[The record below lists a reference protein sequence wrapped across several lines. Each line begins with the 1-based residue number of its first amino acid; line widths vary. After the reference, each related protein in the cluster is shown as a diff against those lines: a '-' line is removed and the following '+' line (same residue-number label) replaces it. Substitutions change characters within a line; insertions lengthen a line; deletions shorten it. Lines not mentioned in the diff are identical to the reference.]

1 MMDKNNQ
8 DIDKLKQEF
17 IANAS
22 HELKTPVTS
31 IQLAVETAISALEN
45 SEIEDAKRFMTQILQ
60 DSQRM
65 TLLLSDLLDLSQL
78 EVNNPEKELVNL
90 KSIIDAEIGFLSDEN
105 KNRVVFESEDIEFLI
120 DPNDFSMI
128 IRNLL
133 RNACNYSELD
143 KEINVNLFKD
153 KSSIVLSVVD
163 KGRGIATSDHER
175 VFERFYRVDKGRSR
189 SLGGTG
195 IGLSIVKHAVDRNGG
210 LIELDSVLGSGTTFS
225 PSPFCS
231 IDESI
236 CSLTSSL

>member
-120 DPNDFSMI
+120 DPNDLSMI

-210 LIELDSVLGSGTTFS
+210 LIELDSVLGSGTTFTIK
-225 PSPFCS
+225 F
-231 IDESI
+231 E
-236 CSLTSSL
+236 

>member
-1 MMDKNNQ
+1 MSKDNQ

-31 IQLAVETAISALEN
+31 IQLAVETAISALDN
-45 SEIEDAKRFMTQILQ
+45 SEIKDAKRFMNQILQ

-78 EVNNPEKELVNL
+78 EVNNPEKELVSLN
-90 KSIIDAEIGFLSDEN
+90 SIIDAEIGFLSNEN

-143 KEINVNLFKD
+143 KEINIKLFKEEPNV
-153 KSSIVLSVVD
+153 VLSVVD
-163 KGRGIATSDHER
+163 KGRGIATTDQER
-175 VFERFYRVDKGRSR
+175 IFERFYRVDKGRSR

-195 IGLSIVKHAVDRNGG
+195 IGLSIVKHAVERNGG
-210 LIELDSVLGSGTTFS
+210 VIELISQFGEGSEFKVI
-225 PSPFCS
+225 F
-231 IDESI
+231 
-236 CSLTSSL
+236 

>member
-1 MMDKNNQ
+1 MMSKDNQ

-31 IQLAVETAISALEN
+31 IQLAVETAISALDN
-45 SEIEDAKRFMTQILQ
+45 SEIKDAKRFMNQILQ

-78 EVNNPEKELVNL
+78 EVNNPEKELVSLN
-90 KSIIDAEIGFLSDEN
+90 SIIDAEIGFLSNEN
-105 KNRVVFESEDIEFLI
+105 KNRVVFESEDIEFLV

-143 KEINVNLFKD
+143 KEINIKLFKD
-153 KSSIVLSVVD
+153 ESNVVLSVVD
-163 KGRGIATSDHER
+163 KGRGIATTDQER
-175 VFERFYRVDKGRSR
+175 IFERFYRVDKGRSR

-195 IGLSIVKHAVDRNGG
+195 IGLSIVKHAVERNGG
-210 LIELDSVLGSGTTFS
+210 VIELISQFGEGSEFKVI
-225 PSPFCS
+225 F
-231 IDESI
+231 
-236 CSLTSSL
+236 

>member
-1 MMDKNNQ
+1 MDKDNQ

-45 SEIEDAKRFMTQILQ
+45 SEIEDAKRFMNQILQ

-78 EVNNPEKELVNL
+78 EVNNPEKELVSLNA
-90 KSIIDAEIGFLSDEN
+90 IIDAEIGFLSNEN

-133 RNACNYSELD
+133 RNACNYSEID
-143 KEINVNLFKD
+143 KKINIKLFKD
-153 KSSIVLSVVD
+153 ESNVVLSVVD
-163 KGRGIATSDHER
+163 KGRGIATTDQER
-175 VFERFYRVDKGRSR
+175 IFERFYRVDKGRSR

-195 IGLSIVKHAVDRNGG
+195 IGLSIVKHAVERNGG
-210 LIELDSVLGSGTTFS
+210 VIKLISQFGEGSEFKVI
-225 PSPFCS
+225 F
-231 IDESI
+231 
-236 CSLTSSL
+236 

>member
-1 MMDKNNQ
+1 MSKDKQ

-31 IQLAVETAISALEN
+31 IQLAVETAISALDN
-45 SEIEDAKRFMTQILQ
+45 SEIKDAKRFMNQILQ

-78 EVNNPEKELVNL
+78 EVNNPEKELVSLN
-90 KSIIDAEIGFLSDEN
+90 SIIDAEIGFLSNEN

-143 KEINVNLFKD
+143 KEINIKLFKD
-153 KSSIVLSVVD
+153 ESNVVLSVVD
-163 KGRGIATSDHER
+163 KGRGIATADQER
-175 VFERFYRVDKGRSR
+175 IFERFYRVDKGRSR

-195 IGLSIVKHAVDRNGG
+195 IGLSIVKHAVERNGG
-210 LIELDSVLGSGTTFS
+210 VIELISQFGEGSEFKVI
-225 PSPFCS
+225 F
-231 IDESI
+231 
-236 CSLTSSL
+236 

>member
-175 VFERFYRVDKGRSR
+175 VFERSYRVDKGRSR

-210 LIELDSVLGSGTTFS
+210 LIELDSVLGSGTTFTIK
-225 PSPFCS
+225 F
-231 IDESI
+231 E
-236 CSLTSSL
+236 

>member
-1 MMDKNNQ
+1 MDKDNQ

-31 IQLAVETAISALEN
+31 IQLAVETAISALDN
-45 SEIEDAKRFMTQILQ
+45 SEIKDAKRFMNQILQ

-78 EVNNPEKELVNL
+78 EVNNPEKELVSLN
-90 KSIIDAEIGFLSDEN
+90 SIIDAEIGFLSNEN

-143 KEINVNLFKD
+143 KEINIKLFKD
-153 KSSIVLSVVD
+153 EPNVVLSVVD
-163 KGRGIATSDHER
+163 KGRGIATTDQER
-175 VFERFYRVDKGRSR
+175 IFERFYRVDKGRSR

-195 IGLSIVKHAVDRNGG
+195 IGLSIVKHAVERNGG
-210 LIELDSVLGSGTTFS
+210 VIELISQFGEGSEFKVI
-225 PSPFCS
+225 F
-231 IDESI
+231 
-236 CSLTSSL
+236 

>member
-210 LIELDSVLGSGTTFS
+210 LIELDSVLGSGTTFTIK
-225 PSPFCS
+225 FEYS
-231 IDESI
+231 I
-236 CSLTSSL
+236 

>member
-1 MMDKNNQ
+1 MMDKYNQ

-210 LIELDSVLGSGTTFS
+210 VIELDSILGSGTTFTIK
-225 PSPFCS
+225 F
-231 IDESI
+231 E
-236 CSLTSSL
+236 

>member
-1 MMDKNNQ
+1 MDKNNQ

-210 LIELDSVLGSGTTFS
+210 LIELDSVLGSGTTFTIK
-225 PSPFCS
+225 F
-231 IDESI
+231 E
-236 CSLTSSL
+236 

>member
-1 MMDKNNQ
+1 MMDNDNQ

-45 SEIEDAKRFMTQILQ
+45 SEIEDAKRFMNQILQ

-78 EVNNPEKELVNL
+78 EVNNPEKELVSLN
-90 KSIIDAEIGFLSDEN
+90 SIIDAEIGFLSNEN
-105 KNRVVFESEDIEFLI
+105 KNRVVFKSEDIEFLI

-143 KEINVNLFKD
+143 KEINIKLFKD
-153 KSSIVLSVVD
+153 ESNVVLSVVD
-163 KGRGIATSDHER
+163 KGRGIATTDQER
-175 VFERFYRVDKGRSR
+175 IFERFYRVDKGRSR

-195 IGLSIVKHAVDRNGG
+195 IGLSIVKHAVERNGG
-210 LIELDSVLGSGTTFS
+210 VIKLISQFGEGSEFKVI
-225 PSPFCS
+225 F
-231 IDESI
+231 
-236 CSLTSSL
+236 

>member
-45 SEIEDAKRFMTQILQ
+45 SEIEDAKRFMNQILQ

-105 KNRVVFESEDIEFLI
+105 QNRVVFESEDIEFLI

-175 VFERFYRVDKGRSR
+175 IFERFYRVDKGRSR

-210 LIELDSVLGSGTTFS
+210 VIELDSVLGSGTTFTIK
-225 PSPFCS
+225 F
-231 IDESI
+231 E
-236 CSLTSSL
+236 

>member
-189 SLGGTG
+189 SLCGTG

-210 LIELDSVLGSGTTFS
+210 LIELDSVLGSGTTFTIK
-225 PSPFCS
+225 F
-231 IDESI
+231 E
-236 CSLTSSL
+236 

>member
-1 MMDKNNQ
+1 MDKDNQ

-78 EVNNPEKELVNL
+78 EVNNPEKELVSLN
-90 KSIIDAEIGFLSDEN
+90 SIIDAEIGFLSNEN

-210 LIELDSVLGSGTTFS
+210 LIELDSVLGSGTTFTIK
-225 PSPFCS
+225 F
-231 IDESI
+231 E
-236 CSLTSSL
+236 

>member
-1 MMDKNNQ
+1 MMDKDNQ

-45 SEIEDAKRFMTQILQ
+45 SEIEDAKRFMNQILK

-78 EVNNPEKELVNL
+78 EVNNPEKELVSLNA
-90 KSIIDAEIGFLSDEN
+90 IIDAEIGFLSNEN

-143 KEINVNLFKD
+143 KEINIKLFKD
-153 KSSIVLSVVD
+153 ESNVVLSVVD
-163 KGRGIATSDHER
+163 KGRGIATTDQER
-175 VFERFYRVDKGRSR
+175 IFERFYRVDKGRSR

-195 IGLSIVKHAVDRNGG
+195 IGLSIVKHAVERNGG
-210 LIELDSVLGSGTTFS
+210 VIELISQFGEGSEFKVI
-225 PSPFCS
+225 F
-231 IDESI
+231 
-236 CSLTSSL
+236 

>member
-90 KSIIDAEIGFLSDEN
+90 KSIIDAEIGFLSNEN
-105 KNRVVFESEDIEFLI
+105 KNRVVFKSEDIEFLI

-143 KEINVNLFKD
+143 KEINIKLFKD
-153 KSSIVLSVVD
+153 ESNVVLSVVD
-163 KGRGIATSDHER
+163 KGRGIATTDQER
-175 VFERFYRVDKGRSR
+175 IFERFYRVDKGRSR

-195 IGLSIVKHAVDRNGG
+195 IGLSIVKHAVERNGG
-210 LIELDSVLGSGTTFS
+210 VIKLISQFGEGSEFKVI
-225 PSPFCS
+225 F
-231 IDESI
+231 
-236 CSLTSSL
+236 

>member
-8 DIDKLKQEF
+8 DIEKLKQEF

-45 SEIEDAKRFMTQILQ
+45 SEIEDAKRFMNQILQ

-78 EVNNPEKELVNL
+78 EVNNPEKELVSLN
-90 KSIIDAEIGFLSDEN
+90 SIIDAEIGFLSNEN

-133 RNACNYSELD
+133 RNACNYSEID
-143 KEINVNLFKD
+143 KKINIKLFKD
-153 KSSIVLSVVD
+153 ESNVVLSVVD
-163 KGRGIATSDHER
+163 KGRGIATTDQER
-175 VFERFYRVDKGRSR
+175 IFERFYRVDKGRSR

-195 IGLSIVKHAVDRNGG
+195 IGLSIVKHAVERNGG
-210 LIELDSVLGSGTTFS
+210 VIELISEFGEGSEFKVI
-225 PSPFCS
+225 F
-231 IDESI
+231 
-236 CSLTSSL
+236 

>member
-1 MMDKNNQ
+1 MSKDKQ

-45 SEIEDAKRFMTQILQ
+45 SEIEDAKRFMNQILQ

-78 EVNNPEKELVNL
+78 EVNNPEKELVSLN
-90 KSIIDAEIGFLSDEN
+90 SIIDAEIGFLSNEN

-143 KEINVNLFKD
+143 KEINIKLFKD
-153 KSSIVLSVVD
+153 EPNVVLSVVD
-163 KGRGIATSDHER
+163 KGRGIATTDQER
-175 VFERFYRVDKGRSR
+175 IFERFYRVDKGRSR

-195 IGLSIVKHAVDRNGG
+195 IGLSIVKHAVERNGG
-210 LIELDSVLGSGTTFS
+210 VIELISQFGEGSEFKVI
-225 PSPFCS
+225 F
-231 IDESI
+231 
-236 CSLTSSL
+236 

>member
-1 MMDKNNQ
+1 MMSKDNQ

-31 IQLAVETAISALEN
+31 IQLAVETAISALDN
-45 SEIEDAKRFMTQILQ
+45 SEIKDAKRFMNQILQ

-78 EVNNPEKELVNL
+78 EVNNPEKELVSLN
-90 KSIIDAEIGFLSDEN
+90 SIIDAEIGFLSNEN

-143 KEINVNLFKD
+143 KEINIKLFKD
-153 KSSIVLSVVD
+153 EPNVVLSVVD
-163 KGRGIATSDHER
+163 KGRGIATTDQER
-175 VFERFYRVDKGRSR
+175 IFERFYRVDKGRSR

-195 IGLSIVKHAVDRNGG
+195 IGLSIVKHAVERNGG
-210 LIELDSVLGSGTTFS
+210 VIELISQFGEGSEFKV
-225 PSPFCS
+225 
-231 IDESI
+231 II
-236 CSLTSSL
+236 

>member
-195 IGLSIVKHAVDRNGG
+195 IGLSLVKHAVERNNGDIQ
-210 LIELDSVLGSGTTFS
+210 LESKLGEGSEFIVKFFKT
-225 PSPFCS
+225 
-231 IDESI
+231 
-236 CSLTSSL
+236 

>member
-1 MMDKNNQ
+1 MMDKDNQ

-45 SEIEDAKRFMTQILQ
+45 SEIEDAKRFMNQILQ

-78 EVNNPEKELVNL
+78 EVNNPEKELVSLN
-90 KSIIDAEIGFLSDEN
+90 SIIDAEIGFLSNEN

-143 KEINVNLFKD
+143 KEINIKLFKD
-153 KSSIVLSVVD
+153 ESNVFLSVVD
-163 KGRGIATSDHER
+163 KGRGIATTDQER
-175 VFERFYRVDKGRSR
+175 IFERFYRVDKGRSR

-195 IGLSIVKHAVDRNGG
+195 IGLSIVKHAVERNGG
-210 LIELDSVLGSGTTFS
+210 VIKLISQFGEGSEFKVI
-225 PSPFCS
+225 F
-231 IDESI
+231 
-236 CSLTSSL
+236 

>member
-1 MMDKNNQ
+1 MMSKDKQ

-31 IQLAVETAISALEN
+31 IQLAVETAISALDN
-45 SEIEDAKRFMTQILQ
+45 SEIKDAKRFMNQILQ

-78 EVNNPEKELVNL
+78 EVNNPEKEQVSLN
-90 KSIIDAEIGFLSDEN
+90 SIIDAEIGFLSNEN

-143 KEINVNLFKD
+143 KEINIKLFKD
-153 KSSIVLSVVD
+153 EPNVVLSVVD
-163 KGRGIATSDHER
+163 KGRGIATTDQER
-175 VFERFYRVDKGRSR
+175 IFERFYRVDKGRSR

-195 IGLSIVKHAVDRNGG
+195 IGLSIVKHAVERNGG
-210 LIELDSVLGSGTTFS
+210 VIELISQFGEGSEFKVI
-225 PSPFCS
+225 F
-231 IDESI
+231 
-236 CSLTSSL
+236 

>member
-1 MMDKNNQ
+1 MMSKDKQ

-31 IQLAVETAISALEN
+31 IQLAVETAISALDN
-45 SEIEDAKRFMTQILQ
+45 SEIKDAKRFMNQILQ

-78 EVNNPEKELVNL
+78 EVNNPEKELVSLN
-90 KSIIDAEIGFLSDEN
+90 SIIDAEIGFLSNEN

-143 KEINVNLFKD
+143 KEINIKLFKD
-153 KSSIVLSVVD
+153 EPNVVLSVVD
-163 KGRGIATSDHER
+163 KGRGIATTDQER
-175 VFERFYRVDKGRSR
+175 IFERFYRVDKGRSR

-195 IGLSIVKHAVDRNGG
+195 IGLSIVKHAVERNGG
-210 LIELDSVLGSGTTFS
+210 VIELISQFGEGSEFKVI
-225 PSPFCS
+225 F
-231 IDESI
+231 
-236 CSLTSSL
+236 